1 MRIVVFGALAFAVI
15 FGGGLLGFLLSP
27 RLPESYNDAGTRA
40 VVTTAMRTVSLLS
53 ALVLG
58 LLVAT
63 AKNKFD
69 SNNAQ
74 TERFAADAMS
84 LNLPRIR
91 RRLAAADANSAWRNQ
106 RAVRDVWTDRAGWR
120 KSRSVNLA
128 RR

>member
-15 FGGGLLGFLLSP
+15 FGGCVLGFLLSP
-27 RLPESYNDAGTRA
+27 RLP
-40 VVTTAMRTVSLLS
+40 
-53 ALVLG
+53 
-58 LLVAT
+58 
-63 AKNKFD
+63 
-69 SNNAQ
+69 Q
-74 TERFAADAMS
+74 TERFAADVMS

-106 RAVRDVWTDRAGWR
+106 RAIMEVWTDRAGWR